1 MKHPSYVLSRGRL
14 CNLVEIEESFLTVIT
29 MIITQKCFV
38 PRWLYYFQCMKF
50 YLAVYKKCIFFLSRV
65 PDNFSIQVVIKG
77 ILTGQFCKG
86 TWFDS
91 PWSFCANILTRDRLS
106 ILLLLTIALQHTLK
120 AFMKFSFFLIKKH
133 FEFSLSRTQESRIQT
148 LAYAY
153 SSWNCIWQHEPQS
166 LQIVVSNYLH
176 HGY

>member
-38 PRWLYYFQCMKF
+38 LRWLYYFQCMKF
-50 YLAVYKKCIFFLSRV
+50 YLAVYKKCIFFLTRV

-91 PWSFCANILTRDRLS
+91 PWSFSANILTRDRLS

-120 AFMKFSFFLIKKH
+120 ALMKFSFFQIKNTLSSHSLEHRNREYKH
-133 FEFSLSRTQESRIQT
+133 WLMHLLPGIVFG
-148 LAYAY
+148 
-153 SSWNCIWQHEPQS
+153 QHEPQS

>member
-1 MKHPSYVLSRGRL
+1 MCLGDY
-14 CNLVEIEESFLTVIT
+14 
-29 MIITQKCFV
+29 IISNAWNST
-38 PRWLYYFQCMKF
+38 LQCIRRA
-50 YLAVYKKCIFFLSRV
+50 YIFFLSRV

-77 ILTGQFCKG
+77 ILTGHFCKG

-106 ILLLLTIALQHTLK
+106 ILLLLMIALQHTLK

-153 SSWNCIWQHEPQS
+153 SSWNCIWPTRAPVTTDSGFKLPSSWILICNRKANLFHNFNS
-166 LQIVVSNYLH
+166 DKCLLHVSPRNFLS
-176 HGY
+176 GQAT